1 MLADAEPFMKV
12 RYEAEDI
19 GSRPLPPIEVRKW
32 RKEGVCERERERGCV
47 REKVTVR
54 ENERERERKRER
66 GRRRLCV

>member
-1 MLADAEPFMKV
+1 MADAEPFMKV

-19 GSRPLPPIEVRKW
+19 GSRPLPPIEVRRRW
-32 RKEGVCERERERGCV
+32 KEGVCVCERERGCV

-54 ENERERERKRER
+54 ENERERERER